1 MGRLPGAGRRRRR
14 WRPVLCRRQG
24 GRRVAGDF
32 CVMASFLVSSPW
44 LVPVPAAPRSSVL
57 FQRVEQVEAA
67 RVAERHRHD
76 FWQLEWARSG
86 EWALETDAGEMRL
99 KAGALVLFPPGTWHA
114 FRYPGRGESF
124 LSVKFH
130 VENAPAL
137 PARMLPVPPGR
148 FYRAWRGCLGA
159 LLAEEPAPRNRYVLA
174 GLLDS
179 LLARLLAWDTREE
192 RLPGCV
198 RRALEH
204 IGANAGRSLTVAETA
219 RVAGV
224 APGYL
229 AGVFREATGLT
240 VKQAIDRQRMELA
253 RSLLR
258 YSECSVSQIAD
269 QLGFGDVFT
278 FSRFFKKHEGLSPR
292 RFLTWAE

>member
-1 MGRLPGAGRRRRR
+1 MMKFSSP
-14 WRPVLCRRQG
+14 
-24 GRRVAGDF
+24 
-32 CVMASFLVSSPW
+32 VSSPW
-44 LVPVPAAPRSSVL
+44 LVPTLAAPRSSVL
-57 FQRVEQVEAA
+57 FYRTEQVGTA

-76 FWQLEWARSG
+76 FWQLEWARHG
-86 EWALETDAGEMRL
+86 DWLLETDTGEVRM
-99 KAGALVLFPPGTWHA
+99 KAGAIILLPPGMWHA

-130 VENAPAL
+130 AENAPAL
-137 PARMLPVPPGR
+137 PELLLTVPGGR
-148 FYRAWRGCLGA
+148 FYRAWRGCLEA
-159 LLAEEPAPRNRYVLA
+159 LLAEEPAQRHRFVLT

-179 LLARLLAWDTREE
+179 LLARLLSWDTREE

-204 IGANAGRSLTVAETA
+204 IGTNAGRPLAVSETA
-219 RVAGV
+219 KVAGV

-229 AGVFREATGLT
+229 VGVFRNATGMT

-292 RFLTWAE
+292 RFLTRAE